1 MSNSSP
7 VIVDKPHLSDE
18 LACYLHSDALDI
30 VLPNVQVFEINYHAK
45 CHARKFIYQL
55 PLGQLQLLKLLVYLP
70 DDIPSIN
77 IESMRK
83 TLIKSAL
90 AWHKNELSKQTANLA
105 PTIEVLVFD
114 IQFKSAIGA
123 SNNFASK
130 DNQGG
135 KYKRLKHSFPA
146 SYFMED
152 LIIDMSDSEQPLQI
166 FGWHDW
172 QLILSALHTPCE
184 LWRFLNY
191 RLGQLKQGVSSRV
204 SSVESEGMMID
215 SFLNNPALFTQAITI
230 DNALI
235 KYGMQDE
242 PNSALI
248 TMALAQKNQSA
259 TSQMYQQHMEQA
271 AILWSQ
277 LSSQM
282 LEVVSESLSAKKDVE
297 QLQDNSL
304 ADVETQQQQADFSH
318 WQQQILDESLFSRH
332 ELIRTLYRH
341 PKQDQQLHQQGYVV
355 HQHSYESL
363 GRHYVLIFYGQ
374 DAEAQHS
381 KKAIQPNLS
390 KIALDVATRLPIAE
404 LHHVIV
410 LGINFIN
417 EANDTFIDIDLWI
430 QPVAAMSQRERHLTK
445 QIQQLQQQNL
455 KP

>member
-18 LACYLHSDALDI
+18 LACYLQSDALDI
-30 VLPNVQVFEINYHAK
+30 VLPNVQVFEISYHAK

-55 PLGQLQLLKLLVYLP
+55 PLGELQLLKLLVYLP
-70 DDIPSIN
+70 DDMPSTA

-83 TLIKSAL
+83 ALIKSAL
-90 AWHKNELSKQTANLA
+90 AWHKNELSKQIANLA
-105 PTIEVLVFD
+105 PTIEVLVLD

-130 DNQGG
+130 DNQSG
-135 KYKRLKHSFPA
+135 KYKRLKYSFPA

-152 LIIDMSDSEQPLQI
+152 LIINMSDSEQPLQI

-172 QLILSALHTPCE
+172 QLILNALHTPCE

-191 RLGQLKQGVSSRV
+191 RLGQLKHGVSSRV
-204 SSVESEGMMID
+204 PSVESEEMMID

-259 TSQMYQQHMEQA
+259 TSQMYQQYMEQA
-271 AILWSQ
+271 ATLWSQ

-282 LEVVSESLSAKKDVE
+282 LEVVSESLSAKKDVV
-297 QLQDNSL
+297 QLEDNSL

-318 WQQQILDESLFSRH
+318 WQQQILDESLFSRY

-374 DAEAQHS
+374 DAEGQHG

-445 QIQQLQQQNL
+445 QIQQLQQQ
-455 KP
+455 KT

>member
-18 LACYLHSDALDI
+18 LACYLQSDALDI

-55 PLGQLQLLKLLVYLP
+55 PLGELQLLKLLVYLP

-105 PTIEVLVFD
+105 PTIEALVFD
-114 IQFKSAIGA
+114 IQFKNAISA
-123 SNNFASK
+123 SNNSANK
-130 DNQGG
+130 DSQGG

-172 QLILSALHTPCE
+172 QLILSALHTPCD

-204 SSVESEGMMID
+204 PSIESEGMMID
-215 SFLNNPALFTQAITI
+215 SFLNNPALFTQAIAI
-230 DNALI
+230 DNVLI

-259 TSQMYQQHMEQA
+259 TNQMYRQHMEQA
-271 AILWSQ
+271 AILWSE

-282 LEVVSESLSAKKDVE
+282 LEVVSKSLSAKKSRE
-297 QLQDNSL
+297 
-304 ADVETQQQQADFSH
+304 QQADFSH

-374 DAEAQHS
+374 DAEGQHS

-410 LGINFIN
+410 LGIDFIN
-417 EANDTFIDIDLWI
+417 ETNDTFIDIDLWI

>member
-18 LACYLHSDALDI
+18 LACYLQSNALDI

-70 DDIPSIN
+70 DDMPSTA

-123 SNNFASK
+123 SNNSANK
-130 DNQGG
+130 DCQGG
-135 KYKRLKHSFPA
+135 KYKRLKHGFPA

-204 SSVESEGMMID
+204 SSIESEEMMID
-215 SFLNNPALFTQAITI
+215 SFLNNPALFTQAIAI
-230 DNALI
+230 DNVLI

-242 PNSALI
+242 PNLALI
-248 TMALAQKNQSA
+248 TMALAQKNQSV
-259 TSQMYQQHMEQA
+259 TSQMYQQHMKQA
-271 AILWSQ
+271 ATLWSQ

-282 LEVVSESLSAKKDVE
+282 LEVVSESLSPRKDVE
-297 QLQDNSL
+297 Q
-304 ADVETQQQQADFSH
+304 QAGLSQ

-374 DAEAQHS
+374 DAKGQHS

-410 LGINFIN
+410 LGIDFIN
-417 EANDTFIDIDLWI
+417 ETNDTFIDINLWI

-455 KP
+455 KR

>member
-18 LACYLHSDALDI
+18 LAYYLQSDALDI

-55 PLGQLQLLKLLVYLP
+55 PLGELQLLKLLVYLP

-105 PTIEVLVFD
+105 PTIEALVFD
-114 IQFKSAIGA
+114 IQFKNAISA
-123 SNNFASK
+123 SNNSANK
-130 DNQGG
+130 DSQGG

-172 QLILSALHTPCE
+172 QLILSALHTPCD

-204 SSVESEGMMID
+204 PSIESEGMMID
-215 SFLNNPALFTQAITI
+215 SFLNNPALFTQAIAI
-230 DNALI
+230 DNVLI

-259 TSQMYQQHMEQA
+259 TNQMYRQHMEQA
-271 AILWSQ
+271 AILWSE

-282 LEVVSESLSAKKDVE
+282 LEVVSKSLSAKKSRE
-297 QLQDNSL
+297 
-304 ADVETQQQQADFSH
+304 QQADFSH

-374 DAEAQHS
+374 DAEGQHS

-410 LGINFIN
+410 LGIDFIN
-417 EANDTFIDIDLWI
+417 ETNDIFIDIDLWI

>member
-18 LACYLHSDALDI
+18 LACYLQSDALDI
-30 VLPNVQVFEINYHAK
+30 VLPNVQVFEINHHAK

-55 PLGQLQLLKLLVYLP
+55 PLGQLQLLNLLVYLP

-90 AWHKNELSKQTANLA
+90 AWYKNELSKQTANLA

-114 IQFKSAIGA
+114 IQFKSTIGA
-123 SNNFASK
+123 SNNFANK
-130 DNQGG
+130 DSQGG

-146 SYFMED
+146 GYFMED

-184 LWRFLNY
+184 LWRFLSY

-204 SSVESEGMMID
+204 PSVESEEMMID
-215 SFLNNPALFTQAITI
+215 NFLNNPALFTQTIAI

-259 TSQMYQQHMEQA
+259 TSQMYQQHMKQA
-271 AILWSQ
+271 ATLWSQ
-277 LSSQM
+277 LSS
-282 LEVVSESLSAKKDVE
+282 
-297 QLQDNSL
+297 
-304 ADVETQQQQADFSH
+304 
-318 WQQQILDESLFSRH
+318 
-332 ELIRTLYRH
+332 
-341 PKQDQQLHQQGYVV
+341 
-355 HQHSYESL
+355 
-363 GRHYVLIFYGQ
+363 
-374 DAEAQHS
+374 
-381 KKAIQPNLS
+381 
-390 KIALDVATRLPIAE
+390 
-404 LHHVIV
+404 
-410 LGINFIN
+410 
-417 EANDTFIDIDLWI
+417 
-430 QPVAAMSQRERHLTK
+430 
-445 QIQQLQQQNL
+445 
-455 KP
+455 